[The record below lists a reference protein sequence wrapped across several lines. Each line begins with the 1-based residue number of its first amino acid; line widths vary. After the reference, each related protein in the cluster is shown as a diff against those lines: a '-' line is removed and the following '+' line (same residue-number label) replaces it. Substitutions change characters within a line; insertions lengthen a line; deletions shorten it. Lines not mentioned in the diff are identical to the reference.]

1 MPLFVQVPTTATE
14 CREPPEQV
22 SIAMY
27 RQAVQAV
34 EIVWRFFFPRARTTA
49 SAIDIAPVSTHNGP
63 MVKGTDT
70 ATGDRAVTQGRP
82 L

>member
-34 EIVWRFFFPRARTTA
+34 EIVWRFFFPG
-49 SAIDIAPVSTHNGP
+49 PHNSISH
-63 MVKGTDT
+63 
-70 ATGDRAVTQGRP
+70 
-82 L
+82 